1 MPYDLSI
8 EREEGYIRVV
18 LFDPFTQSDIDS
30 AMKEVQEIRQEDKL
44 NRILCDQRELQ
55 VPPSATAGF
64 FTAEQFGKPPLV
76 GTKLALLRKRARE
89 ESLFEIAAQTR
100 GVIIRVF
107 LDKEEAKQ
115 WLLSD

>member
-1 MPYDLSI
+1 MPYDLSV
-8 EREEGYIRVV
+8 EREKGYIRVD

-30 AMKEVQEIRQEDKL
+30 AMKEVQEIRQEQKI

-55 VPPSATAGF
+55 VPPSAMAGF

-100 GVIIRVF
+100 GLIVSVF
-107 LDKEEAKQ
+107 MDEEEAIQ
-115 WLLSD
+115 WLLTK